1 MSAPLEFQPSIS
13 RLTNQELYTAV
24 RDHLVLPR
32 ELRTS
37 KESLVAHIQQHASP
51 ELIPILHDQE
61 VHDVSRF
68 LQVPSLEQTKKI
80 YHSYYTAT
88 SNSAVEIMVC
98 GDEDGT
104 PRRLSAIPNSQCLV
118 PETAHPAHDL
128 FEGKLSKSSPSRS
141 SSLSRSYGSKYPA
154 TGMKGTVSTYDLD
167 TDGIAAMLAADLMP
181 RPPAVLASL
190 ITITYTALGEL
201 PKNWLCSTF
210 RVRRKLIFDVLS
222 WLKQNNLKYYGN
234 IKIDAARI
242 AALPEDDVPW
252 EIMSLV
258 RQSTDTGIIDQES
271 AGYVPQH
278 DSEGT
283 AQFDPDVI
291 PLHVTGTIDTDLSTL
306 SSNEMMTWGLE
317 NLWKEGKEGAY
328 AVRHGRHP
336 VSDFGKPRAGDPEPA
351 DPDRPNFFEKV
362 FPCLFP
368 YGRGGL
374 EADRPVDLNFGDHI
388 KWALQRHETF
398 PFVAFGISQRRQ
410 ALMSAR
416 IQMRRKNFEKYARL
430 MATITPEKLKQ
441 ACREEEQKLPISDP
455 AVQLLRQH
463 VHSTVGRVK
472 GSNQS
477 RTIMRSQ
484 LWSTAVYM
492 RPWNLWITINPT
504 DIHDPIAQIFA
515 GENIDLDNF
524 IAALGPDSEKRA
536 QNIAADPYAAAKFFH
551 FMIRTILEILFGIEV
566 TPFHVRSSM
575 GILGEVAAYFGMVEA
590 ENRASLHLHML
601 ISFKHAPNADEMIA
615 LLKQDSF
622 RARISAYIQANLRA
636 HLPGLETADLVK
648 SIPTTKP
655 DPPDY
660 EEQLKD
666 FELRLARTEQACM
679 VVSKSGRLWYKR
691 RAPFECFKE
700 DFIDESGNWGPK
712 RVYEFMNGW
721 IPGILLNLL
730 TNGADTMNITF
741 YVAGYAI
748 KPQIQN
754 HNISAILAKGYAY
767 HLANLDRA
775 RADELD
781 ELLDTQ
787 WLLLFRLVHAINQEQ
802 ELGAPVVMSYLMG
815 WGDTYRSH
823 HYMPIYWSSFVGAL
837 LSAFPALHR
846 SRLSSTVAATDE
858 AAVGDANDLQGGL
871 ELETDRDAVAS
882 DAAEAQQADVR

>member
-1 MSAPLEFQPSIS
+1 MDKTNTRRVAQRLEE
-13 RLTNQELYTAV
+13 RGAE
-24 RDHLVLPR
+24 
-32 ELRTS
+32 
-37 KESLVAHIQQHASP
+37 
-51 ELIPILHDQE
+51 E

-98 GDEDGT
+98 GVCAREIDLGKDEDGT

-118 PETAHPAHDL
+118 PETVHPAHDL
-128 FEGKLSKSSPSRS
+128 FEGKL
-141 SSLSRSYGSKYPA
+141 LEPA
-154 TGMKGTVSTYDLD
+154 GVVIEGGETKGTVSTYDLD
-167 TDGIAAMLAADLMP
+167 TDGIAAMLAGDLMP

-201 PKNWLCSTF
+201 PKNWLRSTF
-210 RVRRKLIFDVLS
+210 RVHRKLIFDALS
-222 WLKQNNLKYYGN
+222 WLKQNNLKYYGD

-258 RQSTDTGIIDQES
+258 RQSMDTGIIDQES

-328 AVRHGRHP
+328 TVRHGHRP
-336 VSDFGKPRAGDPEPA
+336 VNDFGKPRAGDPEPA

-398 PFVAFGISQRRQ
+398 PFRRQ

-416 IQMRRKNFEKYARL
+416 IQMRRKNFEKDARL

-455 AVQLLRQH
+455 AVRLLRQH

-524 IAALGPDSEKRA
+524 IAALGPDSEKHA

-590 ENRASLHLHML
+590 QNRASLHLHML

-622 RARISAYIQANLRA
+622 RAQISAYIQANLRV

-648 SIPTTKP
+648 SIPVERDIAYNRPPNPTA
-655 DPPDY
+655 PDY

-666 FELRLARTEQACM
+666 FELRLARTEQVHTCQVRRCM
-679 VVSKSGRLWYKR
+679 VVSKSGRLRCKR

-721 IPGILLNLL
+721 IPGILLNVQCNNDGKLL
-730 TNGADTMNITF
+730 TNGANTMNVTF

-754 HNISAILAKGYAY
+754 HNISAILVKGYAY
-767 HLANLDRA
+767 HLVNLDRA

-781 ELLDTQ
+781 ELRDTQ
-787 WLLLFRLVHAINQEQ
+787 RLLLFRLVHAINREQ

-823 HYMPIYWSSFVGAL
+823 HYTPIYWSSFVGAL
-837 LSAFPALHR
+837 LSAFPALRR

-871 ELETDRDAVAS
+871 ELEMDRDAVAS
-882 DAAEAQQADVR
+882 DAAIDAAEAQQAEVR